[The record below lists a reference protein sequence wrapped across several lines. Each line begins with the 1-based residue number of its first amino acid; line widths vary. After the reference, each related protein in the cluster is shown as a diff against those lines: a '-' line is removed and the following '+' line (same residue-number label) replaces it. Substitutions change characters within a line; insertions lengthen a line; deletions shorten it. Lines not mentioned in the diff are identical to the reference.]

1 MNQPHQPRALTT
13 EEYRIA
19 SLGADYVN
27 EANDRTVAV
36 CKDNKQ
42 QAIMM
47 YTFGLYLGAT
57 GNLPDFIESAYEFN
71 TEDQKNNAFTQS
83 DAQRLI
89 KLNGSILTQ
98 MDAHHKD
105 TLAAVKL
112 MVETVKAAGVFSEVH
127 AELAKNTRRQVW
139 ELRKTRNAL
148 AETQRKLKKFRY

>member
-1 MNQPHQPRALTT
+1 MNQSTQSRELTSYEYDIADLG
-13 EEYRIA
+13 EEFI
-19 SLGADYVN
+19 SYVY
-27 EANDRTVAV
+27 
-36 CKDNKQ
+36 NKTKAISKENIDQ
-42 QAIMM
+42 SIMM
-47 YTFGLYLGAT
+47 YTFGLFLGAT
-57 GNLPDFIESAYEFN
+57 GKLPDFVEETYLIN
-71 TEDQKNNAFTQS
+71 RKGQKNNAFTQS

-112 MVETVKAAGVFSEVH
+112 MVDTVKAAGVFTEQH